1 MIPLGESSSPVA
13 SSAAPLQM
21 TPRKGTSDNDHED
34 SRISPS
40 SFSKKSSEKSPKQ
53 ERRSKSKSPRR
64 VSFEGNDQQLDGK
77 VSGTENGDLK
87 QPPSG
92 GKGGRKV
99 SFNKR
104 VRIRKIRQ
112 LEDMAAEEIHNIY
125 FTEDE
130 LINIRNT
137 LRAKIRV
144 LVEQDYDEES
154 YNDEIDINDNDESF
168 FCVRGLEHEFPI
180 GRMKRKNAK
189 IMARGAVL
197 EEQRLQREF
206 FAHNERSSST
216 HTTLTTSTH
225 TISTVSS
232 HSASASMV
240 SMIHEDPAVAIAE
253 IYRIE
258 SKPAVQAALDAARRD
273 QYIADQIYFA
283 HQAI

>member
-1 MIPLGESSSPVA
+1 VA

-21 TPRKGTSDNDHED
+21 TPRKGAADNDCED

-40 SFSKKSSEKSPKQ
+40 SFSKKSPEKSPKQ
-53 ERRSKSKSPRR
+53 ERRSKSKSPHR
-64 VSFEGNDQQLDGK
+64 VSFGGSEQLDGK
-77 VSGTENGDLK
+77 VSGAENSDLK

-92 GKGGRKV
+92 DEDGRKV

-112 LEDMAAEEIHNIY
+112 LDDMAAEEIHNIY
-125 FTEDE
+125 FTDDE
-130 LINIRNT
+130 LVNIRNT
-137 LRAKIRV
+137 LRSKIRV
-144 LVEQDYDEES
+144 LVEQDYDEGN

-180 GRMKRKNAK
+180 GRMKRRNSK

-197 EEQRLQREF
+197 EEQRQQREF
-206 FAHNERSSST
+206 FAHNEQSSST
-216 HTTLTTSTH
+216 HTTLTTSSH

-258 SKPAVQAALDAARRD
+258 SKPAVQAALDVARRD